1 MRLGILAL
9 FVLALPAK
17 AEAGGVLELVP
28 GQAGPY
34 SPGQAVSVDVWL
46 HNGESFGVDLRL
58 VALDVQGLRQRLFA
72 GGDFQTSGG
81 VTVNHV
87 AKFTGGS
94 WTAIDQG
101 LGGPVYA
108 LQPCALNSGTTL
120 YVGGKVWGVSDW
132 EATVNRLEAGWW
144 TEIGRSPE
152 GSVRSLFCWDN
163 GASGNRLVAGGYI
176 WTMDG
181 TEAYG
186 IAQWDGSDWTP
197 LQNLDSGV
205 RDMVVFDDGTGPA
218 LYAVGTFPSTM
229 PPAPIALRRVG
240 KWTGTTWA
248 PLGGGVMD
256 GYREWAVNALAV
268 FNDGTGPALYAAG
281 DFRDIYL
288 PATNGLMQVNNIAK
302 WDGTA
307 WSAVGDGTTP
317 NTAAPIFDLMVF
329 DDGTGPALYA
339 EGISPRLAES
349 RSTTLLDGMAR
360 RGRMSAAESLATR
373 TPRSM
378 HLPCSM
384 MVRDRRS
391 TPEVGSRMLGASPYR
406 TLPSGTER
414 IGRPLARV
422 SMTRFVPLRFM
433 KPTAIPTWSSRG
445 TSSLISAPCPMAA
458 RSMLCFLSFPARC

>member
-1 MRLGILAL
+1 MRSGILAL

-339 EGISPRLAES
+339 GGDFTSAGGVPVNNI
-349 RSTTLLDGMAR
+349 AR
-360 RGRMSAAESLATR
+360 WN
-373 TPRSM
+373 
-378 HLPCSM
+378 
-384 MVRDRRS
+384 
-391 TPEVGSRMLGASPYR
+391 GASWSDVGGGV
-406 TLPSGTER
+406 TGDADAAVNALTVLDDGSGPALYAGGWFTNAG
-414 IGRPLARV
+414 GRPRIERCQVERNELV
-422 SMTRFVPLRFM
+422 GH
-433 KPTAIPTWSSRG
+433 WRG
-445 TSSLISAPCPMAA
+445 F
-458 RSMLCFLSFPARC
+458 R